1 LGKDGQFYSNI
12 SNLDGF
18 INPVEINKSNK
29 KPIVLMADWGA
40 IY

>member
-12 SNLDGF
+12 SSLDGL
-18 INPVEINKSNK
+18 INPIEINKSNK
-29 KPIVLMADWGA
+29 KPIALMADWGA